1 MFKETK
7 VSHTTLQNVL
17 CKMQENHLINKY
29 DIGHK
34 KVDYEITEKGLKCLL
49 VLREFKRVLNS

>member
-1 MFKETK
+1 
-7 VSHTTLQNVL
+7 
-17 CKMQENHLINKY
+17 MQENHLINKY

-49 VLREFKRVLNS
+49 VLRELKRTL